1 MKNTSA
7 KSLKKANEL
16 LRSGEY
22 REVVL
27 DFNISADEFFEL
39 ADRWADK
46 GAKIKKEDGKFV
58 VRLAK

>member
-1 MKNTSA
+1 MKNASA

>member
-1 MKNTSA
+1 MKNASA

-22 REVVL
+22 REVVM